1 MAEEMNALEKEIFDF
16 TVAMIRDYVPSLANP
31 ESLTMESTVNSES
44 NIDSMGY
51 ILVISKIEAQYG
63 IEISERQI
71 AKLVTMGDLVRFVEK
86 KVAKQTLCAESCLY
100 QFPMGKMPVGIFSK
114 KKARRAPGEEVST

>member
-16 TVAMIRDYVPSLANP
+16 TVATIRDYVPSLANP

-86 KVAKQTLCAESCLY
+86 KVAK
-100 QFPMGKMPVGIFSK
+100 KSK
-114 KKARRAPGEEVST
+114 

>member
-86 KVAKQTLCAESCLY
+86 KVAK
-100 QFPMGKMPVGIFSK
+100 KSK
-114 KKARRAPGEEVST
+114 